1 MRNVLNR
8 PQPVSSPDCFG
19 ERAMA
24 SLATRRP
31 LCQANGWTALTPLEY
46 RHLVLAEKLAQH
58 RVLGGIHFCDGAE
71 EPHPALVQ
79 QDHAIGEHARQAG
92 VVGDDDAGQ
101 LDLALDAKNEL
112 GNRMRHDRVHHG
124 GGLVVEDGLGM
135 GGQRA
140 RNRHRALHAGRK
152 AGREEIALGLQL
164 QQAEQLVHGDLDL
177 FFGAGL
183 ALEAALAQREGD
195 VLAHGERIEKRARL
209 EHQRDLPVHGDSPR
223 ATSKVTSSSTAR
235 MAKPLK
241 TLRNSKKGSE
251 AVGMPAY
258 SISASSWPVATV
270 SPLAT
275 ARRTSAPDFGA
286 RTSFCIFMASSTSTP
301 CPHCTASPACAS
313 RRTTFP
319 AMGALRRTRPDC
331 SALRCASAWRG
342 SCTSASSSRPRTP
355 SQMAPPSSRVQAKVL
370 QRPSKRIE

>member
-1 MRNVLNR
+1 
-8 PQPVSSPDCFG
+8 
-19 ERAMA
+19 
-24 SLATRRP
+24 
-31 LCQANGWTALTPLEY
+31 
-46 RHLVLAEKLAQH
+46 HLVLAEKLAQH
-58 RVLGGIHFCDGAE
+58 LVLGGIHFGDGAE

-79 QDHAIGEHARQAG
+79 QDQAIGEHARQAG

-164 QQAEQLVHGDLDL
+164 QQAEQLVHG
-177 FFGAGL
+177 APVRSSVQGL
-183 ALEAALAQREGD
+183 PSRPRSRSGKATFSPTVSESKSAPDWNTSVTFRCMAVSSASD
-195 VLAHGERIEKRARL
+195 SVARL
-209 EHQRDLPVHGDSPR
+209 VPSTQTAPRSGRRKPMISFSVTDLPTPLRPTMQSDSPR

-355 SQMAPPSSRVQAKVL
+355 SQMAPPSSR
-370 QRPSKRIE
+370 